1 MAKTFFIDIDG
12 TLVNHLSND
21 QIYEGVEEQV
31 LPDASQFVQTIYNEG
46 HYVVL
51 TTARLSRD
59 QEVTEE
65 MLNKFEIPYHHII
78 FDLGS
83 EERILINDIKP
94 PFAQDD
100 PTLIKTKP
108 TAYAINVERNK
119 GFNDILRYDFMKLL
133 KDGKQYLWQILA

>member
-31 LPDASQFVQTIYNEG
+31 LPDASQFVQEIYNEG

-65 MLNKFEIPYHHII
+65 ML
-78 FDLGS
+78 
-83 EERILINDIKP
+83 
-94 PFAQDD
+94 
-100 PTLIKTKP
+100 
-108 TAYAINVERNK
+108 
-119 GFNDILRYDFMKLL
+119 
-133 KDGKQYLWQILA
+133 